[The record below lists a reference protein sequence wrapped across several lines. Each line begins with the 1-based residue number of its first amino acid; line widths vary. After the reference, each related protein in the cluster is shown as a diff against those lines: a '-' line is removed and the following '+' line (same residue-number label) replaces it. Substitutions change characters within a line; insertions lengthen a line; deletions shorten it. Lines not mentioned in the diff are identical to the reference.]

1 MPRVGRK
8 NNPDYEQIDVKNKNG
23 VSTKRY
29 RKIKENKKED
39 KVEQVKAPVSPKKQ
53 KAPAKKAGKS
63 AGLPKA
69 PVGQQFTPNT
79 DFEKPITNPQVA
91 IKEDNTLLKYD
102 VMEGLSQKELD
113 RMERVKAK
121 VSAIAKITSRKANRS

>member
-63 AGLPKA
+63 AAQPKA

>member
-29 RKIKENKKED
+29 RKKKED
-39 KVEQVKAPVSPKKQ
+39 KVEQVKAPVK
-53 KAPAKKAGKS
+53 KAPVKKAGKS
-63 AGLPKA
+63 AAQPKA

-102 VMEGLSQKELD
+102 VMEGLSQKEMD

>member
-53 KAPAKKAGKS
+53 KAKLGSRQP
-63 AGLPKA
+63 
-69 PVGQQFTPNT
+69 
-79 DFEKPITNPQVA
+79 
-91 IKEDNTLLKYD
+91 
-102 VMEGLSQKELD
+102 
-113 RMERVKAK
+113 
-121 VSAIAKITSRKANRS
+121 SRKLQWVSNLHLIRILKNRLQIRK